1 MPVTDFHNHLMP
13 SVDDG
18 AQSLGESC
26 EGLKAFEKEDVRFII
41 TTPHLNGS
49 LTLDRGALEARLTS
63 LDHAWEELTVHAR
76 AHHPGVTLYRG
87 VELMLDVP
95 EPRLEDPRLRLAG
108 GPFVLIEFPFMT
120 VPPRSVQ
127 ALTNIVQN
135 GCRPILAHPERYN
148 GFAPDYSLAEQWRKT
163 GAALQVNGPSLLGKY
178 GPDAREYAFGL
189 LERGWVDYL
198 SSDYHARGPT
208 HVREYRG
215 LLEEAGAG
223 EQMLG
228 LMETNPSR
236 ILTGEAAW
244 PVPSMRVKN
253 SLWDRVIGLFR

>member
-1 MPVTDFHNHLMP
+1 
-13 SVDDG
+13 
-18 AQSLGESC
+18 
-26 EGLKAFEKEDVRFII
+26 
-41 TTPHLNGS
+41 
-49 LTLDRGALEARLTS
+49 
-63 LDHAWEELTVHAR
+63 
-76 AHHPGVTLYRG
+76 
-87 VELMLDVP
+87 
-95 EPRLEDPRLRLAG
+95 
-108 GPFVLIEFPFMT
+108 
-120 VPPRSVQ
+120 
-127 ALTNIVQN
+127 
-135 GCRPILAHPERYN
+135 
-148 GFAPDYSLAEQWRKT
+148 
-163 GAALQVNGPSLLGKY
+163 
-178 GPDAREYAFGL
+178 
-189 LERGWVDYL
+189 VDYL